1 MKKKLFIQTV
11 FSALSL
17 LAMTSAFTQ
26 QSIADIHSSLD
37 QAQSLNQDTQ
47 TLSNIFSSQG
57 DIHRHVQIGTVMTI
71 SSTISSAFVKLD
83 GCTMIT
89 QLHWDSEELS
99 SSMQKDHDINTYNY
113 SYNLHDIVNI
123 STEPTG
129 PKDQPNFNYEQPVL
143 QINVQLNNK
152 IIPERTFHESTRND
166 NSPVPASSDVIYYV
180 KSESDARTITD
191 TLHHLAQTCKTVSQQ
206 TADDLPSDEQAHYK
220 QVLTHGKPSQMYSMA
235 LDMADEGHS
244 ELALKMLQ
252 AIVDRYPDDPYVAKA
267 IDKKEAIRAAMKKS
281 PESTSGIRHD
291 TGVSSPNLTITNGS
305 TNDNKLQQIQACQAS
320 CQSSKK
326 SCDMTYSNNMG
337 TQLGNTINSLRG
349 HNSVAAQNS
358 GSQILGD
365 PNACQDEFDSCTA
378 RCH

>member
-1 MKKKLFIQTV
+1 MRYSIQSGKKSFSLFSLITFIFLLIIAPYTSTYAQTQSLPEDISIISDILTHQGETNHLIV
-11 FSALSL
+11 NPNFQDFVTLSYGVLGMDNCMLTTTMHVDDQINNTDGSHNHVVDIYHYSYRL
-17 LAMTSAFTQ
+17 LD
-26 QSIADIHSSLD
+26 IADIVVESPPKISIYYAHNTAV
-37 QAQSLNQDTQ
+37 AQVR
-47 TLSNIFSSQG
+47 I
-57 DIHRHVQIGTVMTI
+57 
-71 SSTISSAFVKLD
+71 K
-83 GCTMIT
+83 
-89 QLHWDSEELS
+89 
-99 SSMQKDHDINTYNY
+99 
-113 SYNLHDIVNI
+113 
-123 STEPTG
+123 
-129 PKDQPNFNYEQPVL
+129 
-143 QINVQLNNK
+143 LNNS
-152 IIPERTFHESTRND
+152 ITPVRVQHDSTMTVDAPPAAYPEVSYFMKNLD
-166 NSPVPASSDVIYYV
+166 
-180 KSESDARTITD
+180 DANKLAN
-191 TLHHLAQTCKTVSQQ
+191 TLHQMSELCGAPKPLAKQSVE
-206 TADDLPSDEQAHYK
+206 DLAGDEQAHYK

-291 TGVSSPNLTITNGS
+291 TGVSSPNLSITNGS

-320 CQSSKK
+320 CQSSKN